1 MQTPRPSLNALR
13 AFEATSRLKSFSA
26 AAAELSV
33 THGAISRHVRSLER
47 TLGIQL
53 LRRSAHAT
61 EATPQGARLADG
73 LSSGFSQIQSSID
86 QLKPGPL
93 TLSCSE
99 SIMMYW
105 LIPRIA
111 RFQQAHPMVELRFN
125 MSHGSVDFT
134 RDNIGVALRLSSIAP
149 PKDASVA
156 EVVTE
161 WIGPVCSAQYMQ
173 SLRLRS
179 VSDLT
184 RARLL
189 VSSTRPA
196 AWSHW
201 LSASGQTARNLAVAD
216 SFEHFYLMIQAAK
229 CGLGIANVPRMLV
242 RDDLAAGTLVAPFGF
257 VPGLNKLVLWIA
269 PHISSRPETRAL
281 EDWLTHELKQSE
293 KGPRAALAT
302 KRG

>member
-26 AAAELSV
+26 AAMELSV
-33 THGAISRHVRSLER
+33 THGAISRHVRSLEE

-61 EATPQGARLADG
+61 EATPQGSRLAAG
-73 LSSGFSQIQSSID
+73 LSSGFSQIQASID

-111 RFQQAHPMVELRFN
+111 RFQQAHPRVELRFN

-134 RDNIGVALRLSSIAP
+134 RDNIGVALRLSTIVP
-149 PKDASVA
+149 PKDALVTDL
-156 EVVTE
+156 VTE
-161 WIGPVCSAQYMQ
+161 WVGPVCSAEYMQ

-189 VSSTRPA
+189 ESSTRPA
-196 AWSHW
+196 AWADW
-201 LSASGQTARNLAVAD
+201 FSASGQIARDLAVAD

-257 VPGLNKLVLWIA
+257 VAGLNKLVLWIA
-269 PHISSRPETRAL
+269 PHVSSRPETRAL
-281 EDWLTHELKQSE
+281 EDWLTHELKLSE
-293 KGPRAALAT
+293 KVPE
-302 KRG
+302 

>member
-26 AAAELSV
+26 AAMELSV
-33 THGAISRHVRSLER
+33 THGAISRHVRSLEE

-61 EATPQGARLADG
+61 EATPQGSRLAAG
-73 LSSGFSQIQSSID
+73 LSSGFSQIQASID

-111 RFQQAHPMVELRFN
+111 RFQQAHPRVELRFN

-134 RDNIGVALRLSSIAP
+134 RDNIGVALRLSTIVP
-149 PKDASVA
+149 PKDALVTDL
-156 EVVTE
+156 VTE
-161 WIGPVCSAQYMQ
+161 WVGPVCSAEYMQ

-189 VSSTRPA
+189 ESSTRPA
-196 AWSHW
+196 AWADW
-201 LSASGQTARNLAVAD
+201 LSASGQIARDLAVAD

-257 VPGLNKLVLWIA
+257 VAGLNKLVLWIA
-269 PHISSRPETRAL
+269 PHVSSRPETRAL
-281 EDWLTHELKQSE
+281 EDWLTHELKLSE
-293 KGPRAALAT
+293 KVPE
-302 KRG
+302 